1 MKFALFLGCTI
12 PARGQ
17 NYEMSSR
24 EIAKVLDIEFENI
37 EEFACCGT
45 PLKSSQYS
53 DSIVLAARNLA
64 IARENNLD
72 ICTLC
77 SSCTSVL
84 TEVNKEL
91 SENKE
96 LRNKINKELQKIGK
110 TYEPGVQVKHFSR
123 ILYEDIGIK
132 KIKKNVKNNLKD
144 LRLSIHYG
152 CHYLRPSHI
161 YDGFDDAENPSTID
175 QLIAATGA
183 TVVDYK
189 DKLACC
195 GGAILG
201 VEQEIAL
208 SMAKQKLDNVCF
220 QNVDALVTCCP
231 FCTVMYQ
238 DNQRKIESN
247 FEVKYGLPILFFPQ
261 VIGLAF
267 GIDQKRLGFRLNKIR
282 ANALLEKIGVEQ

>member
-1 MKFALFLGCTI
+1 MKYALFLGCTI

-24 EIAKVLDIEFENI
+24 EIAKVLDIEFVNI

-53 DSIVLAARNLA
+53 DSIILAARNLA

-96 LRNKINKELQKIGK
+96 LRNKINKELKKIGK
-110 TYEPGVQVKHFSR
+110 TYKPGVQVKHFSR

-161 YDGFDDAENPSTID
+161 YEGFDDAENPTTID

-208 SMAKQKLDNVCF
+208 LMAKQKLDNVCF

-247 FEVKYGLPILFFPQ
+247 FEVEYGLPILFFPQ

>member
-1 MKFALFLGCTI
+1 MS
-12 PARGQ
+12 AR
-17 NYEMSSR
+17 EV
-24 EIAKVLDIEFENI
+24 AKILDIKLVDI
-37 EEFACCGT
+37 QEFACCGT
-45 PLKSSQYS
+45 PIKSSQYI
-53 DSIVLAARNLA
+53 DSIILAARNLA
-64 IARENNLD
+64 IAGEHNLD

-91 SENKE
+91 NENEKLRNTVNKE
-96 LRNKINKELQKIGK
+96 LKKIGK
-110 TYEPGVQVKHFSR
+110 EFKPGVNVKHFSR

-132 KIKKNVKNNLKD
+132 KIQTKIKKNLKN

-161 YDGFDDAENPSTID
+161 YEGFEDAENPTTID

-208 SMAKQKLDNVCF
+208 SMTKQKLDNVCF
-220 QNVDALVTCCP
+220 QNIDALVTCCP

-247 FEVKYGLPILFFPQ
+247 FEVEYGLPILFFSQ
-261 VIGLAF
+261 VLGLAF
-267 GIDQKRLGFRLNKIR
+267 GIDQKLLGFRLNKIR
-282 ANALLEKIGVEQ
+282 ANVLLEKIGVEQ